1 MKRFP
6 WLVLVV
12 VVALFFAPDALACS
26 VCFDSKEE
34 RRAAFMITT
43 VFLTVLPLAL
53 VFGTIYWLRK
63 IANRDSTQ
71 AIPPAE

>member
-6 WLVLVV
+6 WLVMVV

-34 RRAAFMITT
+34 RRMAFMITT
-43 VFLTVLPLAL
+43 IILTVLPLTL

-63 IANRDSTQ
+63 IVNKGDAQ